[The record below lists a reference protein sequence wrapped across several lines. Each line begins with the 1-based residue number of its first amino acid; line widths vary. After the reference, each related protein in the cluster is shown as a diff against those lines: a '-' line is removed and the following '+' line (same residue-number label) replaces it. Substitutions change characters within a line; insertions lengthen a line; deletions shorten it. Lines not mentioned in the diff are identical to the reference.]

1 MKQNFFAV
9 DLGATSG
16 RTILGSFI
24 EGGLNLEEIN
34 RFPNHLI
41 EVGGHFYWDIYA
53 LYRHIIDG
61 LKLVAH
67 RGESIA
73 SIGIDT
79 WGVDFVLLG
88 KDGNLLRQPY
98 AYRDPHTVGAPE
110 AFFSRISRSEVYGK
124 TGIQVMNFN
133 SLFQLDTLRRNHD
146 SALEAADKVL
156 FMPDALSYM
165 LTGKMVTEYTIAST
179 AQLVNAHTQRLEPEL
194 LKAVGLQE
202 ENFGRFVF
210 PGEKIGTLTEEVQKI
225 TGLGAI
231 PVIAVAG
238 HDTGSAVAAVPALD
252 RNFAYLSSGTWSL
265 MGVETDAP
273 VITAETEALN
283 FTNEGGVEGTIRL
296 LKNICGMWLLER
308 CRLNWGDTSYPELI
322 TEADSCEPFRS
333 LINPDDDCFANPAD
347 MEQAIEMVPVIVE
360 AQIQATAIEFMERE
374 TILFAEEYL
383 GKRFPDTRN
392 DAYILLTFDGRNA
405 EQVRA
410 EYQEV
415 ADLCLEHG
423 ALDVFIV
430 DTQERKQSVWN
441 ARGAFLEAIKAS
453 TTQMD
458 ECDVVVPRDRV
469 ADFIKYTHEVAG
481 ILNLRIPSFGHA
493 GDGNLHVYLCRDDL
507 AEDEWKEKL
516 SLGFEMMYARA
527 REYGGAVSGEH
538 GIGYAKKE
546 YLKEQLG
553 DTQIG
558 LMRRIKKAF
567 DPNLILNPDKV
578 V

>member
-24 EGGLNLEEIN
+24 EGVLNLEEIN

-194 LKAVGLQE
+194 LKAVGLKE

-238 HDTGSAVAAVPALD
+238 HDSIIRTAQKTLSRGFTTVRHPGGITSNGFGVLDVKRAIEKGYITGSRIVAAPRFLCAAGSHGDLSQGFA
-252 RNFAYLSSGTWSL
+252 RN
-265 MGVETDAP
+265 
-273 VITAETEALN
+273 
-283 FTNEGGVEGTIRL
+283 
-296 LKNICGMWLLER
+296 
-308 CRLNWGDTSYPELI
+308 PELSNI
-322 TEADSCEPFRS
+322 VQNLRLS
-333 LINPDDDCFANPAD
+333 LGAGKDFFVNA
-347 MEQAIEMVPVIVE
+347 V
-360 AQIQATAIEFMERE
+360 RE
-374 TILFAEEYL
+374 E
-383 GKRFPDTRN
+383 
-392 DAYILLTFDGRNA
+392 
-405 EQVRA
+405 
-410 EYQEV
+410 
-415 ADLCLEHG
+415 
-423 ALDVFIV
+423 
-430 DTQERKQSVWN
+430 
-441 ARGAFLEAIKAS
+441 IKYG
-453 TTQMD
+453 
-458 ECDVVVPRDRV
+458 
-469 ADFIKYTHEVAG
+469 ADFIKIMATGGFFTPYDNPSQQQMNDEELKAIMDTAHEWGKTVTA
-481 ILNLRIPSFGHA
+481 
-493 GDGNLHVYLCRDDL
+493 HVYSVDHMQKLIKFGIDGMEHCSLMDEETAQMIIDNDVYVVPRSEERRVGKECRSR
-507 AEDEWKEKL
+507 W
-516 SLGFEMMYARA
+516 SPY
-527 REYGGAVSGEH
+527 H
-538 GIGYAKKE
+538 
-546 YLKEQLG
+546 
-553 DTQIG
+553 
-558 LMRRIKKAF
+558 
-567 DPNLILNPDKV
+567 
-578 V
+578 